1 MPFVPLKVKIFSH
14 LMYLYRYLCMFKS
27 LLGVNRISK
36 NSNSPRVK
44 IKVYEVSFLN
54 FKRLNRH
61 NFSQW
66 HHHPHQKYYLMLP
79 KFSLPKYT
87 FLHSATLVTWTA
99 RYVSFSVSHKDYH
112 KVSSFSYFALFIC
125 LQTSL

>member
-1 MPFVPLKVKIFSH
+1 MYPLKVKIFSH
-14 LMYLYRYLCMFKS
+14 LMYLYRNLCMLKS

-54 FKRLNRH
+54 FKRLNHH

-66 HHHPHQKYYLMLP
+66 HHHPHQKSYLMLP
-79 KFSLPKYT
+79 NFSLPKYT
-87 FLHSATLVTWTA
+87 FLHSATLVTWAA
-99 RYVSFSVSHKDYH
+99 RDVTISVSHKDYH
-112 KVSSFSYFALFIC
+112 RVSSFSYFALFLF